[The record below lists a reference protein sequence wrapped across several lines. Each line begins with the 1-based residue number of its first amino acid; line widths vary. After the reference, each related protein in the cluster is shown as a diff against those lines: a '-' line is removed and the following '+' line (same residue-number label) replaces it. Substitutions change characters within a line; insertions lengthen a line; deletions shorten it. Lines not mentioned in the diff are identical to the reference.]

1 MASPCEMPAGVRGFI
16 SFHFPRQRKISQAP
30 TALIS
35 HPKDISLPIPP
46 FLPCYSAG
54 KGGALYPNGSCG
66 GGDSMISV
74 PWGNGRYTWRYDI
87 CFADDIRF
95 AYGGNGYY
103 IMLAQQ
109 VYHAAYAVYHIA

>member
-46 FLPCYSAG
+46 FL
-54 KGGALYPNGSCG
+54 LYNHFKKQEFDGEIWLDTKWIFFDVGSTLVDETETTFG
-66 GGDSMISV
+66 
-74 PWGNGRYTWRYDI
+74 
-87 CFADDIRF
+87 CFAPAIHLLVTYLNEINPLRD
-95 AYGGNGYY
+95 
-103 IMLAQQ
+103 L
-109 VYHAAYAVYHIA
+109 